1 MVERTFIF
9 YPDWLD
15 FIEHLNNDK
24 DKLDLYNIIVSY
36 GCHGEYETEN
46 AMMEAVFKSLIQPKI
61 DIAQGRYEEKIS
73 AGKAFG
79 RKKTVDDDQVGTLAK
94 QGMRAKEIA
103 LMLGIS
109 EAAVYHSAGWKNRK
123 NL

>member
-46 AMMEAVFKSLIQPKI
+46 AMMEAVFKSLI
-61 DIAQGRYEEKIS
+61 
-73 AGKAFG
+73 
-79 RKKTVDDDQVGTLAK
+79 
-94 QGMRAKEIA
+94 
-103 LMLGIS
+103 
-109 EAAVYHSAGWKNRK
+109 
-123 NL
+123 